1 MTWML
6 DKAFLEGLDLGA
18 YDAQAIAT
26 RVGVPLDVAQR
37 FFDPKRQYRV
47 ESNRD
52 YGWLAGTNGEGLPT
66 LVFVGRPRLSAENT
80 DPLNA
85 ISFDLK
91 TGTISTTSVK
101 LDDEDGLDDA
111 EYVLGMLEDEIGF
124 EHVGH
129 ADVLAFK
136 YPDMWHYAVVP
147 LPFHIHDAAVGVE
160 EDDDIDEDDIEV
172 VRDWI
177 SAGNYVLH
185 CGNAYFMS
193 VAGEV
198 ESS

>member
-6 DKAFLEGLDLGA
+6 DKAFLERLDLGA
-18 YDAQAIAT
+18 YDARTIAK
-26 RVGVPLDVAQR
+26 RAGVPLDVAKK

-47 ESNRD
+47 QSNLE
-52 YGWLAGTNGEGLPT
+52 YGWVAGKNGDGQPT
-66 LVFVGRPRLSAENT
+66 LVFVGRPRLSAENE

-91 TGTISTTSVK
+91 TGKISTTSVK
-101 LDDEDGLDDA
+101 VDDEDGLDDS

-124 EHVGH
+124 DHVEH
-129 ADVLAFK
+129 ASVLAFK
-136 YPDMWHYAVVP
+136 YPKLWHYAVVP
-147 LPFHIHDAAVGVE
+147 LPSHIHDTVVGADDVD
-160 EDDDIDEDDIEV
+160 DDDIELA
-172 VRDWI
+172 RDWI
-177 SAGNYVLH
+177 RGGDYVLH

-193 VAGEV
+193 SKGEV